1 MRSKE
6 MWGAACA
13 DYFTAA
19 EFFRVLDS
27 TVLLVLKSCRIP
39 HDLDWRSTQGRLSRT
54 VTAEDVEKLKV
65 LVDELKK
72 TLDYVVRAYGVKRAV
87 RRGKRRSEL

>member
-1 MRSKE
+1 MRNKA

-13 DYFTAA
+13 DYFTAE
-19 EFFRVLDS
+19 EFFEALDS
-27 TVLLVLKSCRIP
+27 TVLLVLRTCGLP
-39 HDLDWRSTQGRLSRT
+39 HDPDWRSTQGRLSRT

-72 TLDYVVRAYGVKRAV
+72 TLDHVVRAYGVERAA
-87 RRGKRRSEL
+87 RRGRSKL